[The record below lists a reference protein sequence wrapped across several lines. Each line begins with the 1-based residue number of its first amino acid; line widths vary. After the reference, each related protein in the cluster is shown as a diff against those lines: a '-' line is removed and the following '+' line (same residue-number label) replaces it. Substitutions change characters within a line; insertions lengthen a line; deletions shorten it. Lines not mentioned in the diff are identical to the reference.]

1 MNRIVNNPDFVVED
15 MLKGFVKTHKDI
27 VSTTEDARVLKYKN
41 APVEGK
47 VGIVTGGGSGHKPA
61 FIGYIGENL
70 CDAVAVGEIFS
81 SPTAKAFLD
90 AIKEADSGKGVAC
103 LYGNYAGD
111 NMNVKMAMRK
121 AKKLGIEAT
130 AKNINDLKLQK
141 ANEEKVAKE
150 ILEAAKAFAEDIKE
164 KSVTVTIK
172 TGEGGKTFG
181 SVSSK
186 EIAAAYKSQL
196 NIEIDKK
203 KLQLAEPVRSLGVY
217 KVPYKVHPK
226 VTAELTVKVAE
237 A

>member
-1 MNRIVNNPDFVVED
+1 MKVILIED
-15 MLKGFVKTHKDI
+15 VKTLGKKGDT
-27 VSTTEDARVLKYKN
+27 VNVNDGYARN
-41 APVEGK
+41 
-47 VGIVTGGGSGHKPA
+47 
-61 FIGYIGENL
+61 FIL
-70 CDAVAVGEIFS
+70 
-81 SPTAKAFLD
+81 P
-90 AIKEADSGKGVAC
+90 
-103 LYGNYAGD
+103 
-111 NMNVKMAMRK
+111 
-121 AKKLGIEAT
+121 KKLGIEAT

-172 TGEGGKTFG
+172 TGGKTLG
-181 SVSSK
+181 SVYSK
-186 EIAAAYKSQL
+186 GIAAAYKSQL

-226 VTAELTVKVAE
+226 VTAELTVKVTE